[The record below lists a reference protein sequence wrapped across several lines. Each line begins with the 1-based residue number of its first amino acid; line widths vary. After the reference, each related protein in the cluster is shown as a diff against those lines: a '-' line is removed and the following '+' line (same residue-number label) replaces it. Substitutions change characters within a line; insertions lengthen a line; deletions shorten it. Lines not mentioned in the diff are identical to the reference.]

1 MIRNLLRPLA
11 YLAIGHRQKWRVDWL
26 YPAILAIA
34 TTGLLFLLKL
44 AGNVQ
49 FYGEGGMIAR
59 VLSFVQG
66 LPGFYIAALAAIATF
81 NRPDIDKTMPSPAPR
96 IDIQVQGHN
105 VEIELTRRRF
115 LCLMFAFLTAES
127 LIIIILAIL
136 AQSAA
141 VPLKALMNDSL
152 RQYTSALFVFV
163 FSLVFWQMVIATFWG
178 LFYLGDRLHQP
189 DSNAGQ

>member
-26 YPAILAIA
+26 YPTILAVV
-34 TTGLLFLLKL
+34 TTALLFLLKL
-44 AGNVQ
+44 VGGVQ
-49 FYGEGGMIAR
+49 FYGEGGMVAR

-96 IDIQVQGHN
+96 IDVQVQGKN

-127 LIIIILAIL
+127 LIVIILAIL

-141 VPLKALMNDSL
+141 APLKVLIHNSL
-152 RQYTSALFVFV
+152 WQYASASFVFI
-163 FSLVFWQMVIATFWG
+163 FSLVFWQMVVATFWG

-189 DSNAGQ
+189 DSNFIQ